1 MRLAGDETQQQFFRQ
16 NQTAYHPSNMK
27 FSLVIIAWSIQIFAT
42 KNVIAQSIGYHHN
55 MNLGFNPYLSPVFGY
70 GLGLPYGS
78 YSHGPMKN
86 PMLATS
92 ILGSTLAHGQ
102 EFMTN
107 LYSKSILKKISP
119 GISSKLHKGSIMNK
133 IALMKNP
140 EYLFTPYGANYGF
153 GKHYG
158 AAMVPNNPYKSAY
171 GDNFYDMQ
179 PAASTNSKI
188 SPHTTDV
195 VHPVD
200 PGLDMKIWKIKSIV
214 KPLLKAGAFF
224 AAASLLKKNNM
235 DIPSKLNPSGMIL
248 SGEN

>member
-1 MRLAGDETQQQFFRQ
+1 
-16 NQTAYHPSNMK
+16 MK
-27 FSLVIIAWSIQIFAT
+27 LSLVITWSIQFVAIKT
-42 KNVIAQSIGYHHN
+42 VIAQSIGYHHN

-78 YSHGPMKN
+78 YTHGPMKN

-92 ILGSTLAHGQ
+92 ILGATLAHGQ
-102 EFMTN
+102 EFMKN
-107 LYSKSILKKISP
+107 FNSKTILKKFSPSISH
-119 GISSKLHKGSIMNK
+119 KLHKGSIMNK

-140 EYLFTPYGANYGF
+140 EYMFTPYGVNYGF

-179 PAASTNSKI
+179 PAASSDIKVGA
-188 SPHTTDV
+188 HDTDV

-200 PGLDMKIWKIKSIV
+200 PGLDLKIWKIKSIV
-214 KPLLKAGAFF
+214 KPLLKAGAFL

-235 DIPSKLNPSGMIL
+235 DIPAKLNPSGMIL
-248 SGEN
+248 SGEQLASGKRVDIEG

>member
-1 MRLAGDETQQQFFRQ
+1 MCKK
-16 NQTAYHPSNMK
+16 MK
-27 FSLVIIAWSIQIFAT
+27 VSLLLITWSIQIIT
-42 KNVIAQSIGYHHN
+42 IKIVIAQSIGYHHN

-78 YSHGPMKN
+78 FTHGPMKN

-92 ILGSTLAHGQ
+92 ILGSTLAQGQ
-102 EFMTN
+102 EIMKN
-107 LYSKSILKKISP
+107 LHPKSILKKVSPTISQ
-119 GISSKLHKGSIMNK
+119 KLHKGTILNK

-140 EYLFTPYGANYGF
+140 EYLFTPYGVNYGF

-179 PAASTNSKI
+179 PAASTNIQKE
-188 SPHTTDV
+188 PHETNAL
-195 VHPVD
+195 HPVD
-200 PGLDMKIWKIKSIV
+200 PALDLKIWKLKSII
-214 KPLLKAGAFF
+214 KPLIKAGAFI

-235 DIPSKLNPSGMIL
+235 DIPAKLNPSGMIL
-248 SGEN
+248 SGENLRAAYK